1 MQIVDISPRDDNTT
15 RRLDRNFQSVSGKA
29 LCCALHPAGERAY
42 LGGHSGVW
50 RSDDGGAAWHH
61 LEWPQPPGDAVTVP
75 GALLGTTIYDIVV
88 SHADPDV
95 VVVAVGK
102 DARMPSAVGLWRTA
116 DGGATWALVHRFAQG
131 TAVGQANCLSIAADD
146 ADLLFAAGGSSL
158 ARSVDGGLTWTTI
171 QPQMPFQRVWYV
183 AVAPA
188 QGAVRH
194 VYAAGSQIWHSV
206 DGGATWQ
213 ADPQPLSLGA
223 QGDGSGPG
231 ARSLSV
237 HPANPNVVFVATFEP
252 NADINN
258 VEGIVWRG
266 TFSGTGTDA
275 GEWLRLA
282 PIPLNYPSVTASG
295 SGWVVPVVDAKT
307 RGLVLVASDRRTVHL
322 AEGEP
327 ADSTGWTRI
336 EDANCHLDPHGFSV
350 SAAYSRASGGGRA
363 LLVNDGGPNISSDG
377 ARTWTNGLGVSSLG
391 IVNAAIAPQ
400 PKQGAAICMGM
411 GDNFGFAS
419 PDDGATWETQ
429 HYLGGDNDCAFS
441 DPRQP
446 RKVIVFA
453 PRDGKGDGGVGRG
466 VVYLYATDDDR
477 APDTSFGTSEVQR
490 IPGAPPLPSK
500 IIDALNDPDDPAAA
514 LARLN
519 AAWSVVSFFYNVGY
533 RPLVLTTEGEPV
545 PDDVDFVAVRFTDG
559 LPELVRTTRL
569 SLIDDAQFWET
580 NTTSDGPGVRA
591 FKVGPPL
598 PSAAVSVVQA
608 SGGHASTSFF
618 VGEQDTTRGGQRR
631 VWRWAPGLADWQAIV
646 PGPRGP
652 TAGQPRVAQR
662 YFVDPYRPALV
673 YVLADDHVY
682 RSNDG
687 GTSWHVDVALERAL
701 TENGAFPIVIPDDGN
716 PSPALLRD
724 MQFDPHLPG
733 HRYAVGPAGVFQTLD
748 GARWTCLLRS
758 SASACR
764 PMNLAYDFAS
774 CPRALYVAT
783 SNRGLLKLAP
793 LPPEWGFPI
802 GSLQAAVGRVTLLRV
817 HDVGT
822 GFGPPG
828 DQLDGEVVVF
838 LDSQP
843 EKAFGFR
850 LRTGADRP
858 VAEGMLDLLRDAFN
872 SDRLVRLEFTRT
884 GCRTGHIVRVIQQ

>member
-213 ADPQPLSLGA
+213 ADSQPLSLGA

-400 PKQGAAICMGM
+400 SKQGAAICMGM

-429 HYLGGDNDCAFS
+429 HYQGGDNDCAFS

-631 VWRWAPGLADWQAIV
+631 VWRWSPGLADWQAIV

-872 SDRLVRLEFTRT
+872 SDRPVRLEFTRT
-884 GCRTGHIVRVIQQ
+884 GCRTGRIVRVIQQ